1 MHIGYVKL
9 SLRLLDYDI
18 PAKFQLKFTHL
29 STFIESFFWMVLPL
43 KRYQCSETMKSTVS
57 FFSWSCLIKPPRRV
71 ESRPTYKIEKG
82 SQFNMLMLFAFLAFQ
97 VFFQNLFNLS
107 PLLFRYLIIIKVIF
121 KNFHLLCHSIY
132 QIHPYILVEVLNPY
146 ISILCQTNTFIN
158 TIH

>member
-71 ESRPTYKIEKG
+71 ESRPTKRIATAETPR
-82 SQFNMLMLFAFLAFQ
+82 SQDGAFY
-97 VFFQNLFNLS
+97 NS
-107 PLLFRYLIIIKVIF
+107 IF
-121 KNFHLLCHSIY
+121 LVSFH
-132 QIHPYILVEVLNPY
+132 
-146 ISILCQTNTFIN
+146 
-158 TIH
+158 